1 MTLQTIASMREFLSL
16 GPDVSEASVLEQYGA
31 YLDGATVTPI
41 VSLREAKA
49 QLQRE
54 QDNTDDDA
62 EITDFIADA
71 SAWVEG
77 YTGHLL
83 TARDVTEQF
92 RGFGAVEIRAWPI
105 APAAVP
111 GVAYQDV
118 SGQPIAITDA
128 RLDLSSRPA
137 RVLPPSGPFYPFTDS
152 KQLFTVTVRA
162 GYESPNDVPR
172 EMRRAM
178 LVMISAYDNDREGG
192 DILAKA
198 EASARRIC
206 GRLRLRRL

>member
-16 GPDVSEASVLEQYGA
+16 GPDVSDDNVLEQYGA
-31 YLDGATVTPI
+31 YLAGATVTPI
-41 VSLREAKA
+41 VSLRDAKA

-77 YTGHLL
+77 YTGHVL
-83 TARDVTEQF
+83 TARNVTERF
-92 RGFGAVEIRAWPI
+92 RVPPRAIELQAWPI
-105 APAAVP
+105 APDAVLTVEDGALVP
-111 GVAYQDV
+111 VADV
-118 SGQPIAITDA
+118 
-128 RLDLSSRPA
+128 RLDITRRPA
-137 RVLPPSGPFYPFTDS
+137 RIFCDRGMAWPLRRTDEY
-152 KQLFTVTVRA
+152 LTVTVRA

-172 EMRRAM
+172 EIRRAM
-178 LVMISAYDNDREGG
+178 LVLISGYDNDREGG
-192 DILAKA
+192 EIFAKA

>member
-41 VSLREAKA
+41 VSLHEAKA

-77 YTGHLL
+77 YTGHVL
-83 TARDVTEQF
+83 TARNVTERF
-92 RGFGAVEIRAWPI
+92 RVPPRTIELQAWPI
-105 APAAVP
+105 AADAALTIEDGALLPVL
-111 GVAYQDV
+111 G
-118 SGQPIAITDA
+118 A
-128 RLDLSSRPA
+128 RLDVTKRPA
-137 RVLPPSGPFYPFTDS
+137 RIRYRDLAWPIRTADEYLS
-152 KQLFTVTVRA
+152 VTVRA

-172 EMRRAM
+172 EIRRAM
-178 LVMISAYDNDREGG
+178 LVLISGYDNDREGG
-192 DILAKA
+192 EIFAKA

>member
-31 YLDGATVTPI
+31 YLAGATATPI

-62 EITDFIADA
+62 EIADFIADA

-77 YTGHLL
+77 YTGHILA
-83 TARDVTEQF
+83 ARDVTQYF
-92 RGFGAVEIRAWPI
+92 DGWGLAPLRAWPI
-105 APAAVP
+105 APGATVSVTYTNEDGSPAVGP
-111 GVAYQDV
+111 EV
-118 SGQPIAITDA
+118 
-128 RLDLSSRPA
+128 RLSRSTRPA
-137 RVLPPSGPFYPFTDS
+137 FVVPWNNIRCADNRHVTMAI
-152 KQLFTVTVRA
+152 TVRA
-162 GYESPNDVPR
+162 GYETPADVPR
-172 EMRRAM
+172 EIRRAM
-178 LVMISAYDNDREGG
+178 LVLISGYDNDREGG
-192 DILAKA
+192 EIFAKA

>member
-31 YLDGATVTPI
+31 YLAGATVTPI

-77 YTGHLL
+77 YTGHVLA
-83 TARDVTEQF
+83 ARNVTERF
-92 RGFGAVEIRAWPI
+92 RVPPRAIELQAWPI
-105 APAAVP
+105 APDATLTVEDGALLPVL
-111 GVAYQDV
+111 G
-118 SGQPIAITDA
+118 A
-128 RLDLSSRPA
+128 RLDVTKRPA
-137 RVLPPSGPFYPFTDS
+137 RIRYRDLAWPLRTAEEYLS
-152 KQLFTVTVRA
+152 VTVRA

-172 EMRRAM
+172 EIRRAM
-178 LVMISAYDNDREGG
+178 LVLISGYDNDREGG
-192 DILAKA
+192 EIFAKA

>member
-16 GPDVSEASVLEQYGA
+16 GPDVSETSVLEQYGA
-31 YLDGATVTPI
+31 YLAGATVTPI

-77 YTGHLL
+77 YTGHVL
-83 TARDVTEQF
+83 TARNVTERF
-92 RGFGAVEIRAWPI
+92 RVPPRAIELQAWPI
-105 APAAVP
+105 APDAALTIEDGALLPVL
-111 GVAYQDV
+111 G
-118 SGQPIAITDA
+118 A
-128 RLDLSSRPA
+128 RLDVTKRPA
-137 RVLPPSGPFYPFTDS
+137 RIRYRDLAWSLRTADEYLS
-152 KQLFTVTVRA
+152 VTVRA

-172 EMRRAM
+172 EIRRAM
-178 LVMISAYDNDREGG
+178 LVLISGYDNDREGG
-192 DILAKA
+192 EIFAKA